1 MFDKVLKSGRKV
13 KIKEL
18 SIDQVDDLNDITPIC
33 FAGLGVDV
41 ARTVK
46 NQNKGITAWIR
57 CGLAGGD
64 FDGWKPNGVAPP
76 DHVLKQLTGTERDE
90 LAELIKECQIINPKK
105 PSSSA

>member
-18 SIDQVDDLNDITPIC
+18 SIDQIDDINDISQIC
-33 FAGLGVDV
+33 FVGEGLDI
-41 ARTVK
+41 ARTIRK
-46 NQNKGITAWIR
+46 QNKAITAWIR

-64 FDGWKPNGVAPP
+64 FDDWKPNGVAPP
-76 DHVLKQLTGTERDE
+76 DHALKQLTEKERVE
-90 LAELIKECQIINPKK
+90 LMELIKECQIVNPKK